1 MKNFESVERK
11 LVESGKADAI
21 RQIADSADGQRL
33 AEKLDAKK
41 VEQAAKSG
49 DAVLLS
55 PACSSFDRFT
65 DFEQRGDA
73 FIKLVEELGYDE

>member
-1 MKNFESVERK
+1 MTEDV
-11 LVESGKADAI
+11 D
-21 RQIADSADGQRL
+21 L
-33 AEKLDAKK
+33 AVYLASKT
-41 VEQAAKSG
+41 AKSG

>member
-1 MKNFESVERK
+1 MTEDFNVAVY
-11 LVESGKADAI
+11 L
-21 RQIADSADGQRL
+21 
-33 AEKLDAKK
+33 AKK
-41 VEQAAKSG
+41 IAVHG

-73 FIKLVEELGYDE
+73 FIKLVENEIYDE

>member
-1 MKNFESVERK
+1 MTEDF
-11 LVESGKADAI
+11 D
-21 RQIADSADGQRL
+21 L
-33 AEKLDAKK
+33 AVYLASKT
-41 VEQAAKSG
+41 AKSG